1 MNAQIRPPA
10 RRPGPLKRLIR
21 PLVKP
26 DVFDFWAS
34 RLHRTWTWD
43 RPLARLV
50 AREAASTDAVTL
62 LFKPNRHWAGHRA
75 GQHVNLGIE
84 IDGVRLTR
92 SYSLT
97 APPRADGLLPIT
109 VKAIEGGKVSR
120 HLCHD
125 ARMGDIVDL
134 GQAFGEM
141 TLPASPRGAFLLLAA
156 GSGITP
162 LMALVRDLAGQG
174 MPTDTTLLY
183 WVRRR
188 EEACFLDELRSL
200 AAVHPRFHFRLLLT
214 REAAQAA
221 DEAEGR
227 IDDALLGAHV
237 GDLSARQVMA
247 CGPGGFVETARSL
260 LAPRVAAFQAEAF
273 TAPPVTVVD
282 EGEVDIRL
290 RRSGRTLRVP
300 RGQSL
305 LVALEQHG
313 LKPPAGC
320 RMGICNTCAC
330 GKSSGS
336 TRHLPSGE
344 FLHEPTQALKLC
356 VHSAATDLE
365 LDL

>member
-1 MNAQIRPPA
+1 MQTDLLRTVT
-10 RRPGPLKRLIR
+10 RRLFLDRQAA
-21 PLVKP
+21 
-26 DVFDFWAS
+26 FWLE
-34 RLHRTWTWD
+34 RLHPTWSPHELRARVVEVITETPDARTFVL
-43 RPLARLV
+43 R
-50 AREAASTDAVTL
+50 
-62 LFKPNRHWAGHRA
+62 PNRHWAGHRA

-97 APPRADGLLPIT
+97 APARADGLLPIT

-141 TLPASPRGAFLLLAA
+141 TLPALPRGAFLLLAA

-174 MPTDTTLLY
+174 MPADTTLLY

-188 EEACFLDELRSL
+188 GEACFVDELRAL
-200 AAVHPRFHFRLLLT
+200 AAAHPGFRFRLLLT

-227 IDDALLGAHV
+227 IDDALLGAHA

-247 CGPGGFVETARSL
+247 CGP
-260 LAPRVAAFQAEAF
+260 
-273 TAPPVTVVD
+273 
-282 EGEVDIRL
+282 
-290 RRSGRTLRVP
+290 
-300 RGQSL
+300 
-305 LVALEQHG
+305 
-313 LKPPAGC
+313 
-320 RMGICNTCAC
+320 
-330 GKSSGS
+330 
-336 TRHLPSGE
+336 
-344 FLHEPTQALKLC
+344 
-356 VHSAATDLE
+356 
-365 LDL
+365 

>member
-188 EEACFLDELRSL
+188 EEACFLDELRAL

-214 REAAQAA
+214 REAAQAV

-344 FLHEPTQALKLC
+344 LLHEPTQALKLC

>member
-21 PLVKP
+21 PLIKP

-34 RLHRTWTWD
+34 RLHRTWTWEC
-43 RPLARLV
+43 PLARLV
-50 AREAASTDAVTL
+50 AREAASADAVTL

-156 GSGITP
+156 SGITP

-174 MPTDTTLLY
+174 
-183 WVRRR
+183 VRR
-188 EEACFLDELRSL
+188 
-200 AAVHPRFHFRLLLT
+200 PT
-214 REAAQAA
+214 RRCCTGCA
-221 DEAEGR
+221 
-227 IDDALLGAHV
+227 GA
-237 GDLSARQVMA
+237 GKPASWTN
-247 CGPGGFVETARSL
+247 CARSPPPTP
-260 LAPRVAAFQAEAF
+260 ASVSACCSRVRPRRPRTRRKAASTTFCW
-273 TAPPVTVVD
+273 
-282 EGEVDIRL
+282 IRM
-290 RRSGRTLRVP
+290 SATCPHGR
-300 RGQSL
+300 
-305 LVALEQHG
+305 
-313 LKPPAGC
+313 
-320 RMGICNTCAC
+320 
-330 GKSSGS
+330 
-336 TRHLPSGE
+336 
-344 FLHEPTQALKLC
+344 
-356 VHSAATDLE
+356 
-365 LDL
+365 